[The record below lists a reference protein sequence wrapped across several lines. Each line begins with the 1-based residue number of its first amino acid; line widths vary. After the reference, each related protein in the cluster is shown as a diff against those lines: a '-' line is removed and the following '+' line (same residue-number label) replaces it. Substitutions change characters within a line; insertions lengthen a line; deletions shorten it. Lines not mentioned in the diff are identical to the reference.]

1 MTLHATS
8 PDSFVAGRAAAPSR
22 SHALMTLLPVL
33 AVVFAAAIF
42 LVDTFVMID
51 IAVAVLYVA
60 VVLLSVSFCRR
71 RGIIAV
77 SAVCMVLTVVSYLV
91 QHSYFVQHLPDG
103 TRDSLG
109 RGVVSLLA
117 IAITTLLAV
126 RIQSTTAKLGKQAR
140 LLDLTHD
147 AIFVCDM
154 NSRILYWNR
163 GAEQLYGWSA
173 KEAVGKTTHSLWQ
186 ANFSK
191 PYKEIMAELLRNGH
205 WEGEL
210 IDAKRDGS
218 KVTVASRWSLQ
229 RDEHGQPV
237 AILETNTDIEE
248 TKQAQETLAKAQ
260 ADLTHVSR
268 ISTLGELTAS
278 IAHEVNQPL
287 AAIVTSGEACLRWLD
302 RDEPKLDSVKRG
314 IARMIGDGQRASE
327 VVRRLRALSKKD
339 DLQKAPINVNE
350 VIDDAIL
357 LVQREVTTHRVRLRL
372 DLTASLPAV
381 LGNRVQLQQV
391 IINLMMNAIQAM
403 AAAGNRRELSVRS
416 LRHGGG
422 QVLVAVCDTGPGFDA
437 GSEGQLFTA
446 FFTTKAD
453 GMGMGLS
460 ICRSIIEAHGGR
472 VWASRNADGGATFQF
487 ALSQHVEQPS

>member
-1 MTLHATS
+1 MMLHQTS
-8 PDSFVAGRAAAPSR
+8 ADILVVDGAVPSR
-22 SHALMTLLPVL
+22 SNALMPLLPII
-33 AVVFAAAIF
+33 AIVFAGTIF

-60 VVLLSVSFCRR
+60 VVLLSISFCGR

-77 SAVCMVLTVVSYLV
+77 SLACMGLTVAGYLI
-91 QHSYFVQHLPDG
+91 QHSPDG
-103 TRDSLG
+103 SRESLG
-109 RGVVSLLA
+109 RCLVSLLA
-117 IAITTLLAV
+117 IVITTFLAV
-126 RIQSTTAKLGKQAR
+126 RIQSTTAKLAKQAR

-163 GAEQLYGWSA
+163 GAEHLYGWSA
-173 KEAVGKTTHSLWQ
+173 REAVGRTTDSLWQ

-210 IDAKRDGS
+210 VDARRDGS

-229 RDEHGQPV
+229 RNEHGQPV

-260 ADLTHVSR
+260 ADLAHVSR

-302 RDEPKLDSVKRG
+302 RDVPKLDGVKRG
-314 IARMIGDGQRASE
+314 VERMISDGQRASE

-339 DLQKAPINVNE
+339 DLQKAPVDVNE
-350 VIDDAIL
+350 IIDDALL
-357 LVQREVTTHRVRLRL
+357 LVQREVTTHRVQLNL
-372 DLTASLPAV
+372 ELTKALPVV

-403 AAAGNRRELSVRS
+403 AATEKRRELAVRS
-416 LRHGGG
+416 LPHDGG
-422 QVLVAVCDTGPGFDA
+422 QVLVSVCDTGPGFDTKN
-437 GSEGQLFTA
+437 EGQLFSA

-472 VWASRNADGGATFQF
+472 VWASRNAEGGATFQF
-487 ALSQHVEQPS
+487 ALPQHVEQPS